1 MTREKKPPVEK
12 KPPNREEKGPKEIG
26 AALAL
31 LDFNGGNQARTA
43 RQLGIPRKTLN
54 EWANNKRGAKKKGV
68 QEARTDYNTKITNS
82 VGAAIDEMVLATV
95 EKIKKPETK
104 FKEAA
109 IGTAIFIDK
118 YHKHQ
123 NHLQYL
129 QNQIPRPADET
140 PVPDGD
146 YVATEKLE
154 YEKMVANVIQRSK
167 DGGEEITREQA
178 IASII
183 SYKPEAR
190 AWLLP
195 EEDHNDKPVA

>member
-1 MTREKKPPVEK
+1 MARIPKNELKT
-12 KPPNREEKGPKEIG
+12 PNREEKGPKEIG

-54 EWANNKRGAKKKGV
+54 DWANNRAGAKAKGV
-68 QEARTDYNTKITNS
+68 EDARADYNLKITNR
-82 VGAAIDEMVLATV
+82 VGWAIDEMIVAAV

-104 FKEAA
+104 FKDANIGAA
-109 IGTAIFIDK
+109 IMIDK
-118 YHKHQ
+118 FHKHQ
-123 NHLQYL
+123 SHLRTQSIL
-129 QNQIPRPADET
+129 AASAAESPT
-140 PVPDGD
+140 VPDGD
-146 YVATEKLE
+146 YVAPEKIE
-154 YEKMVANVIQRSK
+154 YEKMVSNVMQRSK